1 MIRDAV
7 RGDIERIVDMGERMA
22 AKAVLAV
29 GYDRASVAVTLSQL
43 IENPDGILLVSDSGM
58 IGGLCYPH
66 PFNHAVKIGQEFFW
80 YSEGKDGPELLAA
93 AETKARQLGAS
104 HWTMLAQETMRP
116 EAVGRYYSR
125 HGYAPLERSYIK
137 EL

>member
-1 MIRDAV
+1 
-7 RGDIERIVDMGERMA
+7 MGERMA
-22 AKAVLAV
+22 AKAALAV

-43 IENPDGILLVSDSGM
+43 IDSPDGILLVSDSGM

-93 AETKARQLGAS
+93 AEAKARQLGAS

-125 HGYAPLERSYIK
+125 QGYAPLERSYIK
-137 EL
+137 GL